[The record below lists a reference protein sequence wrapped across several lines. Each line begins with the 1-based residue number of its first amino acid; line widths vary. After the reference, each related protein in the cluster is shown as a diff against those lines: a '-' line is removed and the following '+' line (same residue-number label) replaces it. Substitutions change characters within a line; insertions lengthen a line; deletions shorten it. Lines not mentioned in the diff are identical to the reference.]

1 MRIMPAI
8 AEKPQSKPASNG
20 DLKSLPISELQKKL
34 GASPDGLSQ
43 VEATKRLAQYGPNAI
58 AEKKTK
64 S

>member
-1 MRIMPAI
+1 MPAI
-8 AEKPQSKPASNG
+8 AEKPPSKPASN
-20 DLKSLPISELQKKL
+20 DDFKSLPIAELQKKL
-34 GASPDGLSQ
+34 GSSPDGLSQ